1 MKKLLTLLTTLLLL
15 FAFSPRVMA
24 SKNVYLLTGNT
35 VNGGVK
41 GNWGKVAGVTP
52 NSDLKLNQVGSTEE
66 YCITLTSTDQP
77 LIYFA
82 FQVDGNPI
90 KILKPNGVADVE
102 LTINNGAKENTQEN
116 GGKAWKVNFTNA
128 YSQIVIHVDLNEKKL
143 WVTGTAADIAPS
155 YYLIGKLLNDQ
166 WSDDNKKGYKLET
179 TDNKIYSCTVDNDKA
194 DNYEFRFRIGTNDN
208 TKATAYHPKDED
220 VENVEIGG
228 DHPNGCKLDLKTEA
242 GMEQSESHNY
252 WYATLEARHSYTF
265 TFNAE
270 NKTIKYKDNGD
281 DGLGKAKNYEL
292 VFSYGTTEK
301 VLPFSESRLRKERN
315 PNMPYSTDLS
325 TVGFKDEWLPGKAG
339 DKIRIYARK
348 TTDHSY
354 TLNPA
359 VDGSTFGDNLQ
370 PTDAKYSSIKS
381 YKTEEFVVN
390 KPGNTNAFII
400 EKGSGVSYTVAL
412 NLGGEIKTTTKA
424 TSGANNNISHYVK
437 GKSLSLYVNE
447 SMSKV
452 YEAHSTSYKAE
463 TEDFYLIGALTG
475 EEYIKDIE
483 TTDPAAKK
491 AQKME
496 RKVYLNPI
504 TNKTDSVVYTSVIRW
519 EGNRASNLW
528 FAFAPA
534 YLYKNKDLTWTP
546 TSPYDANS
554 RWNYIARAQV
564 QDEYDATAQYGCIN
578 LSGYKGDELCNGEQA
593 LNPKVKDEYS
603 YYMVRFNV
611 TTSTYRLIFYKE
623 NPVIIK
629 RLKNKFIRTY
639 CSNASWDLPTDGKVK
654 AYVVHSYDKEG
665 KGGLESQGVMELRE
679 IKYIPAEMGV
689 VLIAD
694 GTEVPADKKEIEV
707 NLVSKWNGFA
717 TKQEDL
723 WVKTYSD
730 PFNNYLVGLS
740 TDGMFVSEG
749 DFDEAENKYVN
760 RNFALNWFSNTKTG
774 KALKAAG
781 TTGLEDKANGDAGDN
796 DYLGFFRL
804 KGNIQ
809 KEYAYLQ
816 LSKDVVDYNLQ
827 LTGSKKENSKDI
839 QEADVK
845 LSPNLGMFFD
855 TDFDFVTGINSVS
868 DVKKNGNNG
877 CYTLQ
882 GVKVQRPTAP
892 GLYIMNGKKVI
903 VK

>member
-1 MKKLLTLLTTLLLL
+1 MT
-15 FAFSPRVMA
+15 
-24 SKNVYLLTGNT
+24 
-35 VNGGVK
+35 
-41 GNWGKVAGVTP
+41 
-52 NSDLKLNQVGSTEE
+52 
-66 YCITLTSTDQP
+66 
-77 LIYFA
+77 
-82 FQVDGNPI
+82 
-90 KILKPNGVADVE
+90 
-102 LTINNGAKENTQEN
+102 
-116 GGKAWKVNFTNA
+116 
-128 YSQIVIHVDLNEKKL
+128 
-143 WVTGTAADIAPS
+143 
-155 YYLIGKLLNDQ
+155 
-166 WSDDNKKGYKLET
+166 T
-179 TDNKIYSCTVDNDKA
+179 TDNKIYSCTVDNNKA

-208 TKATAYHPKDED
+208 TKATAYHPKDGT
-220 VENVEIGG
+220 VETIG
-228 DHPNGCKLDLKTEA
+228 DHKNGYKLDLKTEA

-265 TFNAE
+265 TFDAE
-270 NKTIKYKDNGD
+270 NKTIKYKDKGD

-315 PNMPYSTDLS
+315 AAMPYSTDLS

-359 VDGSTFGDNLQ
+359 VDGSTFGAELQ
-370 PTDAKYSSIKS
+370 PTDANYSSIKS
-381 YKTEEFVVN
+381 YKTEEFVTGH
-390 KPGNTNAFII
+390 PENAYII
-400 EKGSGVSYTVAL
+400 TKGSGVSYTVAL
-412 NLGGEIKTTTKA
+412 NLGGEIKTTTKT
-424 TSGANNNISHYVK
+424 TSGPNNNISHYVK
-437 GKSLSLYVNE
+437 GKSLSLYVNK
-447 SMSKV
+447 SMSEV
-452 YEAHSTSYKAE
+452 YSDHSLSYKKDNE
-463 TEDFYLIGALTG
+463 EFYLIGALTG
-475 EEYIKDIE
+475 GAYKKEKAD
-483 TTDPAAKK
+483 AK
-491 AQKME
+491 KME
-496 RKVYLNPI
+496 RKVYINPI
-504 TNKTDSVVYTSVIRW
+504 TNKTDSVVYTSVIKW
-519 EGNRASNLW
+519 EGSTASNLW
-528 FAFAPA
+528 FAFAPE
-534 YLYKNKDLTWTP
+534 YLYNDNSLTWTSTDP
-546 TSPYDANS
+546 YSPKS

-564 QDEYDATAQYGCIN
+564 QDEYDATAQYGCMN
-578 LSGYKGDELCNGEQA
+578 LSGTKGDVLCNGEQA
-593 LNPKVKDEYS
+593 LNPKVKDEYK

-629 RLKNKFIRTY
+629 RSKNKFIRTY

-654 AYVVHSYDKEG
+654 AYVVHNYVDGEN
-665 KGGLESQGVMELRE
+665 GGLKSQGVMKLRE

-689 VLIAD
+689 VLVAD
-694 GTEVPADKKEIEV
+694 GTGVTANEIEV
-707 NLVSKWNGFA
+707 NLVSKWDGFA
-717 TKQEDL
+717 TTQEDL
-723 WVKTYSD
+723 WVKKEDYTGQS
-730 PFNNYLVGLS
+730 FNNYLVGLS

-816 LSKDVVDYNLQ
+816 LSNKVVDYNLQ
-827 LTGSKKENSKDI
+827 LTGSKEDVK
-839 QEADVK
+839 EADVK
-845 LSPNLGMFFD
+845 LSPNFGMVFD

>member
-102 LTINNGAKENTQEN
+102 LTINNGAKENTQED

-166 WSDDNKKGYKLET
+166 WSDDNNKGYKLTT
-179 TDNKIYSCTVDNDKA
+179 TDNKIYSCTVDNNKA

-208 TKATAYHPKDED
+208 TKATAYHPKDGT
-220 VENVEIGG
+220 VETIG
-228 DHPNGCKLDLKTEA
+228 DHKNGYKLDLKTEA

-265 TFNAE
+265 TFDAE
-270 NKTIKYKDNGD
+270 NKTIIYKDKGD

-315 PNMPYSTDLS
+315 AAMPYSTDLS

-359 VDGSTFGDNLQ
+359 VDGSTFGAELQ
-370 PTDAKYSSIKS
+370 PTDANFSSIKS

-400 EKGSGVSYTVAL
+400 TKGNGVSYTVAL
-412 NLGGEIKTTTKA
+412 NLGGEIKTTTKT

-437 GKSLSLYVNE
+437 GKSLSLYVNK
-447 SMSKV
+447 SMSEV
-452 YEAHSTSYKAE
+452 YKAHSSSYNAE
-463 TEDFYLIGALTG
+463 NEDFYLIGALTG
-475 EEYIKDIE
+475 GDYKKEKAD
-483 TTDPAAKK
+483 AK
-491 AQKME
+491 KME
-496 RKVYLNPI
+496 RKVYINPI

-519 EGNRASNLW
+519 EGTTASNLW
-528 FAFAPA
+528 FAFAPE
-534 YLYKNKDLTWTP
+534 YLYNDNSLTWTSSDP
-546 TSPYDANS
+546 YSPKS

-564 QDEYDATAQYGCIN
+564 QDEYDATAQYGCMN
-578 LSGYKGDELCNGEQA
+578 LSGTKGDELCNGEQA

-629 RLKNKFIRTY
+629 RSKNKFIRTY
-639 CSNASWDLPTDGKVK
+639 CSNASWDLPTNGKVK
-654 AYVVHSYDKEG
+654 AYVVHSYADGEN
-665 KGGLESQGVMELRE
+665 GGMESQGVMKLRE

-689 VLIAD
+689 VLVAD
-694 GTEVPADKKEIEV
+694 GTGETADKIEV
-707 NLVSKWNGFA
+707 NLVSKWDGFA
-717 TKQEDL
+717 TTQEDL
-723 WVKTYSD
+723 WVKKEDYTGQ

-740 TDGMFVSEG
+740 TDGMFVTEG
-749 DFDEAENKYVN
+749 DFDEEHHYYVN
-760 RNFALNWFSNTKTG
+760 RNFGLNWFSNTKTG
-774 KALKAAG
+774 KALKETG
-781 TTGLEDKANGDAGDN
+781 TSGLEDKTNGDAGDN

-804 KGNIQ
+804 KGNVQ

-827 LTGSKKENSKDI
+827 LTGSKKENNKAI
-839 QEADVK
+839 QEADAK
-845 LSPNLGMFFD
+845 LSPNFGMYFD

-868 DVKKNGNNG
+868 EVKKNSNNG